1 MTNPRYMNSKFDSLC
16 CNCGSH
22 INAGERIRYLGRS
35 KAECRDCMPSETKA
49 APAANDWASALAWD
63 ESEPAPGASI
73 GATQQIETA
82 QRTGTPVADIVQ
94 PIRPSDDVVIKLTDT
109 GAHIIDQIKPSD
121 DKLADTGARII
132 EQAKAKPEPEPIESF
147 DFSNSERAEAL
158 TSELL
163 IILVNA
169 IDVAGITGRHTLAT
183 YCREQARRAL
193 DMSSRQHIWHGIAQA
208 IDRA

>member
-1 MTNPRYMNSKFDSLC
+1 MNSKFNSTC
-16 CNCGSH
+16 CDCGRD

-35 KAECRDCMPSETKA
+35 KAECSDCMPAETKA

-73 GATQQIETA
+73 GATQQIEAA
-82 QRTGTPVADIVQ
+82 QRTGTPVAEIVR
-94 PIRPSDDVVIKLTDT
+94 PIRPSDD
-109 GAHIIDQIKPSD
+109 Q
-121 DKLADTGARII
+121 LADTGAQII
-132 EQAKAKPEPEPIESF
+132 EQAKAKAEPAKIDLESF
-147 DFSNSERAEAL
+147 EFSNDERAEAL
-158 TSELL
+158 ASELL

-169 IDVAGITGRHTLAT
+169 IDVAGITGRHTLAS
-183 YCREQARRAL
+183 YCRMQSKRAL